1 MKTCAALLAL
11 LVLSGTALAQGTG
24 SAGSAGS
31 NAGSAG
37 SNVGSAGSNAGSAVV
52 IQLPPELGQPE
63 VSAAASPTELKLGGR
78 FTLFI
83 TATYADGIEVN
94 LPATV
99 DLGDAFEVKRSS
111 SEDHVRAD
119 GKHVREWQLDVIA
132 WDLGDVRVPPVPVTF
147 TIAGHGGQLLTN
159 TVPLR
164 VTGVLGEADDPKLMR
179 GDAAPV
185 MLKSRDWLWIYVTGG
200 VGVVVVG
207 AVTFFVL
214 RRRRRRHVRTLVG
227 TLAPA
232 MPRKMDMT
240 SERAL
245 ERLLAIEQSGVL
257 ARDADRK
264 GGYAEM
270 VEIVRDYL
278 GARFRFQTSE
288 LTTLELLRGLA
299 TRARP
304 EDTVLVERWLERC
317 DLVKYGGQR
326 ATESDA
332 LGVLAGAREVVM
344 ATTAQPAKEAA

>member
-1 MKTCAALLAL
+1 MKTCVALLAL
-11 LVLSGTALAQGTG
+11 LVITGVAHADGSG
-24 SAGSAGS
+24 SAGSGGS
-31 NAGSAG
+31 
-37 SNVGSAGSNAGSAVV
+37 AGSAVV
-52 IQLPPELGQPE
+52 IQLPPDIAAPE
-63 VSAAASPTELKLGGR
+63 VSAAASPTDIKLGGR

-83 TATYADGIEVN
+83 TAAFTDGVEVN
-94 LPATV
+94 LPASI

-119 GKHVREWQLDVIA
+119 GKHVREWQMDVIA
-132 WDLGDVRVPPVPVTF
+132 WDLGDLHVPPVPVTF
-147 TIAGHGGQLLTN
+147 TVGGHGGQLLTN
-159 TVPLR
+159 AVPVR

-179 GDAAPV
+179 GDAPPA
-185 MLKSRDWLWIYVTGG
+185 MLKSPEWLWIYVASGA
-200 VGVVVVG
+200 GVVVVA
-207 AVTFFVL
+207 AVTFLVL

-257 ARDADRK
+257 ARDAERK

-270 VEIVRDYL
+270 VEVVRDYL
-278 GARFRFQTSE
+278 GARFRFATAE
-288 LTTLELLRGLA
+288 LTTSELLRGLA

-304 EDTVLVERWLERC
+304 EDCALVETWLERC
-317 DLVKYGGQR
+317 DLVKYGGLR

-332 LGVLAGAREVVM
+332 LSVLAAARELVM

>member
-1 MKTCAALLAL
+1 VKAL
-11 LVLSGTALAQGTG
+11 LVLLAITGVAYADGSG
-24 SAGSAGS
+24 S
-31 NAGSAG
+31 
-37 SNVGSAGSNAGSAVV
+37 AGSAVV
-52 IQLPPELGQPE
+52 IQLPPDVAAPE
-63 VSAAASPTELKLGGR
+63 VRAAASPTDIKLGGR

-83 TATYADGIEVN
+83 TAAFSDGVEVN

-99 DLGDAFEVKRSS
+99 ELGDAFEIKRSS

-132 WDLGDVRVPPVPVTF
+132 WDLGDLRVPPVPVTF
-147 TIAGHGGQLLTN
+147 TVGGHGGQLLTN
-159 TVPLR
+159 AVPVR

-179 GDAAPV
+179 GDAPPV
-185 MLKSRDWLWIYVTGG
+185 MLKSREWLWGYVAGA
-200 VGVVVVG
+200 VGLVIVA
-207 AVTFFVL
+207 AVTFFVV

-257 ARDADRK
+257 ARDAERK

-270 VEIVRDYL
+270 VEVIRDYL
-278 GARFRFQTSE
+278 GARFSFATAE
-288 LTTLELLRGLA
+288 LTTSELLRGLA

-304 EDTVLVERWLERC
+304 EHGVLVETWLGRC
-317 DLVKYGGQR
+317 DLVKYGGLR

-332 LGVLAGAREVVM
+332 LGVLAAARELVM
-344 ATTAQPAKEAA
+344 ATTAQAAKEAA